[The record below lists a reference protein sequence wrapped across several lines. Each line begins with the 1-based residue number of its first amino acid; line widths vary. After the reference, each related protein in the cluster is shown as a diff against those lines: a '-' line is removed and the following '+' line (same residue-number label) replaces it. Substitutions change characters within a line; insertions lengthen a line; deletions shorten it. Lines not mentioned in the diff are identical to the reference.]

1 MTHRAELRL
10 KLDSEEDAKA
20 IYSSLK
26 PEADSMSGRHYKV
39 SLRLEGCEL
48 SLTLEAGSL
57 SKLRAALNSYLR
69 WMYSALELKSKLLQ
83 LDVTSTVAHKS
94 P

>member
-1 MTHRAELRL
+1 MTHRAEVRL
-10 KLDSEEDAKA
+10 KLDSEEDARA

-26 PEADSMSGRHYKV
+26 PEADSMSGRHYRA
-39 SLRLEGCEL
+39 SLRLEGSEV

-69 WMYSALELKSKLLQ
+69 WMYSAIELKSRLIQ
-83 LDVTSTVAHKS
+83 AHSRDVAR